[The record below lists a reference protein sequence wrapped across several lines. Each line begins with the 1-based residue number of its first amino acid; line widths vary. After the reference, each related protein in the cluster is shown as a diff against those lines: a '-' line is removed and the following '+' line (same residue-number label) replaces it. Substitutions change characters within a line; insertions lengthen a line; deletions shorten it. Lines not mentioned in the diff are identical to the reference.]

1 MSTTDPELP
10 LEEGARRPDLPLTPY
25 DRGTSSGHS
34 GSETSEE
41 RSVRR
46 DTTGQTAMTQKR
58 MLHLVD
64 GQGRVGLTVAEAR
77 RLVPGEHH
85 GSISGA
91 LSNLHQKG
99 LVARLKQ
106 RREGCQVYVTPDMV
120 YTRETVPHGRVKVSG
135 LSADEKEWV
144 ASAKRRVLLTNAD
157 PIPVSRSAMNRLVAM
172 IERLS

>member
-1 MSTTDPELP
+1 MSTSPS
-10 LEEGARRPDLPLTPY
+10 DLPITPY

-41 RSVRR
+41 RSLER
-46 DTTGQTAMTQKR
+46 DASGKTALTQKR

-64 GQGRVGLTVAEAR
+64 GQGRIGLTVAEAR
-77 RLVPGEHH
+77 RLVPDEHH

-99 LVARLKQ
+99 LIVRLKE
-106 RREGCQVYVTPDMV
+106 RRDRCQVYVTPEFAF
-120 YTRETVPHGRVKVSG
+120 TRETVPHGRNKSG
-135 LSADEKEWV
+135 LSDAEKEWV
-144 ASAKRRVLLTNAD
+144 AFCKRRVLLTNAD
-157 PIPVSRSAMNRLVAM
+157 PVFVSKSAMNRLIAM

>member
-10 LEEGARRPDLPLTPY
+10 LTPY
-25 DRGTSSGHS
+25 NRGTSSGHS

-46 DTTGQTAMTQKR
+46 DATGQTAMTQKR

-77 RLVPGEHH
+77 RLVPDEHH

-99 LVARLKQ
+99 LVARLKE

-120 YTRETVPHGRVKVSG
+120 FTRETVPHGRTKPA
-135 LSADEKEWV
+135 LTADEKEFV
-144 ASAKRRVLLTNAD
+144 DQVRNYLDGKHHATANGYTP
-157 PIPVSRSAMNRLVAM
+157 PIPVSQTSLARMLSI

>member
-1 MSTTDPELP
+1 MSSSQS
-10 LEEGARRPDLPLTPY
+10 DLPITPY

-41 RSVRR
+41 RSLER
-46 DTTGQTAMTQKR
+46 DASGKTALTQKR

-64 GQGRVGLTVAEAR
+64 GQGRIGLTVAEAR
-77 RLVPGEHH
+77 RLVPDEHH

-99 LVARLKQ
+99 LIVRLKE
-106 RREGCQVYVTPDMV
+106 RRDRCQVYVLPEFAF
-120 YTRETVPHGRVKVSG
+120 TRETVPHGRNKQPG
-135 LSADEKEWV
+135 LSDDEKEWV
-144 ASAKRRVLLTNAD
+144 ESCKRRVLLTNSD
-157 PIPVSRSAMNRLVAM
+157 PISVSRGAMNRLIAM